1 MLGASLPQECPVAT
15 TTVVHDVRV
24 RRGIHPVHAVFLAGM
39 LPPFLGALLSDI
51 AYGKSYDIQW
61 QNFSSWLIVGGMVL
75 CGITLVF
82 AIVGLFR
89 GWRDGRGVLYVL
101 AVAATFV
108 LGFINGLVHAKDA
121 WAMMPEGPI
130 LSAIV
135 LVLALLATWLGFAAD
150 RTWGDA

>member
-1 MLGASLPQECPVAT
+1 MLFASLPQERPVAT
-15 TTVVHDVRV
+15 TTVVHDTRV
-24 RRGIHPVHAVFLAGM
+24 HRGIHPVHAVFLASM

-51 AYGKSYDIQW
+51 AYANTYDIQW
-61 QNFSSWLIVGGMVL
+61 QNFSSWLIVGGMVF
-75 CGITLVF
+75 CGITLVL

-108 LGFINGLVHAKDA
+108 LGFINALVHAKDA

-135 LVLALLATWLGFAAD
+135 LLLALLATWLGFAGY
-150 RTWGDA
+150 RTRGGA